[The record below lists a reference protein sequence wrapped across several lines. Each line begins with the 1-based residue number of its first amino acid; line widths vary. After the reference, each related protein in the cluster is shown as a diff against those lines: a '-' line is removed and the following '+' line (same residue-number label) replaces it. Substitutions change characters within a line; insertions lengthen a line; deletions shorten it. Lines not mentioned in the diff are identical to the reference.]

1 MFYRQLPAL
10 TSLETLQM
18 RNTQRTLNNFP
29 LGVDT
34 LANLQGK
41 NFQLGVDTLA
51 NLQVNN
57 FPLDVDTLANLQGNK
72 FPLAVS
78 CR

>member
-18 RNTQRTLNNFP
+18 RNTQRTLSNFP

-34 LANLQGK
+34 L
-41 NFQLGVDTLA
+41 F
-51 NLQVNN
+51 
-57 FPLDVDTLANLQGNK
+57 NLQGNNY
-72 FPLAVS
+72 LLDVDS
-78 CR
+78 ITL